1 MFWWAWGLFADD
13 DDGVDA
19 KDVCPRLISFLMT
32 SSSYSVSALMVAVT
46 RYLHATF

>member
-32 SSSYSVSALMVAVT
+32 LVAVT